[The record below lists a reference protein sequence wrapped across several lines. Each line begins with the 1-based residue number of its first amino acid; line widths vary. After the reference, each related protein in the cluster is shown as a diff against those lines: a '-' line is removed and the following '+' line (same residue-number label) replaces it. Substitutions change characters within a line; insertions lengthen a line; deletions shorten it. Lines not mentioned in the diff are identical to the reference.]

1 MTYPEE
7 FEIKMLVNNKKEKGK
22 PIKQRGYMKPLFRI
36 GNCVLE
42 NFSVDY
48 ATSAGAAFF
57 ADGGEPVTTTISL
70 GFKETI
76 LMTKQTIAKGY

>member
-1 MTYPEE
+1 
-7 FEIKMLVNNKKEKGK
+7 MLINKASTLTANS
-22 PIKQRGYMKPLFRI
+22 PLFKI
-36 GNCVLE
+36 GKCVMD

-48 ATSAGAAFF
+48 ATSGGPAFF

-76 LMTKQTIAKGY
+76 LMTKQKISEGF